1 MKSNTLIS
9 RSKVS
14 AVNEL
19 SIEMLFAGT
28 FKKMLKQ
35 KRKEQMKDYEK
46 QQKSLREMKQS
57 GKSTKQAV
65 SCQRNH
71 WNRFY
76 EIVNDLL
83 KNFVSFTDEFNL
95 TMCK

>member
-1 MKSNTLIS
+1 M
-9 RSKVS
+9 
-14 AVNEL
+14 
-19 SIEMLFAGT
+19 SIEMRFAGT

-65 SCQRNH
+65 SWRNRG
-71 WNRFY
+71 NLLD
-76 EIVNDLL
+76 EMVNDSM
-83 KNFVSFTDEFNL
+83 KNFVCFSDQFKL
-95 TMCK
+95 TICK